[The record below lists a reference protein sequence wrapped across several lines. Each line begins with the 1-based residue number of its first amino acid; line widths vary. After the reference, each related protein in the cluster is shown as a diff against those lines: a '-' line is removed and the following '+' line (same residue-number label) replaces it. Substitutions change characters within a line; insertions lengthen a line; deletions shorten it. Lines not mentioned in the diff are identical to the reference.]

1 MIIYKYAVYAL
12 LIFSLI
18 CPFAVVGSSFTQAY
32 WAGTLWLALIV
43 FLSPGVRFMFDGN
56 GEAKPPVKLLGMGAL
71 LAVLLFLVSLIAPNL
86 LVVTLA
92 SIFLG
97 IGALTHSRMKV

>member
-12 LIFSLI
+12 LIFALV

-32 WAGTLWLALIV
+32 WVGTLWLALIV

-56 GEAKPPVKLLGMGAL
+56 ADEKPPVKLLGMGAL
-71 LAVLLFLVSLIAPNL
+71 LAVLLLLVSLIAPNL

-92 SIFLG
+92 SIALG